1 MPLLV
6 CHPAILAMITF
17 DLFINIFGAIGCG
30 MGASLQ
36 FRNNPKS
43 KKWVLAAVVS
53 IAFLGLAIGNLFGFE
68 L

>member
-1 MPLLV
+1 
-6 CHPAILAMITF
+6 MITF